1 MNLMERTAK
10 GKLIC
15 LEIIGKCG
23 LNCIHCS
30 TRSNP
35 ENTTIL
41 DLNIIS
47 KTLSEGI
54 EIGFNELAISGGDPF
69 AHPDFIQIIRYAK
82 ELGYYVMTY
91 TNGNMFGNDTNLY
104 PLTNEIYTQ
113 LDKAGLDKIIFS
125 LYSTNENIHD
135 RITGSEG
142 SFKNLIKS
150 IENSKNGFSFQREL
164 NFVIMRIN
172 LQDKRSLIP
181 FMEKYNFNSIHLL
194 RFVPHG
200 RGLDNEQILLV
211 EPDDLNSFSEYF
223 NDLNKDVI
231 IEYSSSLPIVNIE
244 NNIKCRAGRG
254 EKLCITPKG
263 YVFPCVAMK
272 NIIEGISSN
281 NIKKYPLKTILEN
294 SKIFIVVNAF
304 KGSYNLI
311 DWNCNECP
319 AQQIIKN

>member
-1 MNLMERTAK
+1 MERTAT

-35 ENTTIL
+35 ENSTIL
-41 DLNIIS
+41 DLNIIG
-47 KTLSEGI
+47 KILSEGI

-69 AHPDFIQIIRYAK
+69 VHPNLIQIIRYAK

-91 TNGNMFGNDTNLY
+91 TNGNMIGNDSNLY
-104 PLTNEIYTQ
+104 PLTNKIYTK

-125 LYSTNENIHD
+125 LHSTNENIHD

-150 IENSKNGFSFQREL
+150 IENSKKGFSFQREL

-172 LQDKRSLIP
+172 LQDKISLIR
-181 FMEKYNFNSIHLL
+181 FMKKYNINNIHLL

-211 EPDDLNSFSEYF
+211 EPDELNSFSEHFY
-223 NDLNKDVI
+223 DLNKDII

-244 NNIKCRAGRG
+244 NNIKCRAGRE

-272 NIIEGISSN
+272 NIIEGNSSN

-304 KGSYNLI
+304 KESYNLI
-311 DWNCNECP
+311 DWNCIECP
-319 AQQIIKN
+319 AQQIIKNEI